1 MSQVLALE
9 CKWLLNDTS
18 CSKKAR
24 ISGFC
29 GKHEPR
35 ALLLEQS
42 KKDGHRI
49 CDDGKRACKNYTSDK
64 KLKCE
69 ECLEKNRGADN
80 KKYEERKNTLNI
92 CLGCGITI
100 PELLDGILG
109 HKVQRCQSC
118 YTKLRE
124 VESNRIRT
132 RNYAAENMA
141 NLDKHY
147 VNYIKGAGI
156 RNMEFDIP
164 VDKFKEMVQL
174 PCHYCN
180 SYNENE
186 VIGIDRMNSS
196 IHYTVN
202 NCVPCCS
209 ICNTLKN
216 TMSKHEFILQIHKIA
231 NNFKVYNSDDESE
244 SDSEPTRILSMIPPK
259 KVAELYRYGKFNDF
273 IETCKKENRDPS
285 FIERLKT
292 VDTKMTNVEFK
303 KWFRTCCAADA
314 KSTVAKKNIKQRRQV
329 LQKDMYALINAKSIK
344 LAIDTYVSVH
354 GIIPGFKDEIEHLSK
369 CWETLSFDE
378 RTLEIKKIMIKY
390 RNIRAYA
397 SKEDISKAQSAPVQP
412 SPTAKS
418 TQPSTHTESTD
429 TQNILVCKPE
439 PSVSLQSTLY
449 PTQWKISNIYRHLIS
464 GNHTAYLTYLQD
476 NNPSIPDVE
485 EKLNCLIVSIKNIT
499 KEEAELKIKT
509 FIEDLRT
516 VRHNALC
523 YSKNDALLLREDR
536 EHWNSQSV
544 LRAFS
549 ANMLTKFKEHT
560 EANTGESADDP
571 IWSKRWV
578 TFVESVSKEADLI
591 KKKDLISKFLTAQRT
606 KKYRKSKCS
615 HDS

>member
-9 CKWLLNDTS
+9 CKWLLKDKS

-24 ISGFC
+24 LSGFC

-35 ALLLEQS
+35 AILLEQA
-42 KKDGHRI
+42 KKDGRRI
-49 CDDGKRACKNYTSDK
+49 CDDAKRACKNYTDNN
-64 KLKCE
+64 KLNCE
-69 ECLEKNRGADN
+69 ECLEKNRLHDN
-80 KKYEERKNTLNI
+80 KKYEERKNTLNM
-92 CLGCGITI
+92 CLGCGTTI

-124 VESNRIRT
+124 VEENRSRT

-180 SYNENE
+180 SYTENE

-196 IHYTVN
+196 IHYTVG

-216 TMSKHEFILQIHKIA
+216 TMSKHEFISQIHKIA
-231 NNFKVYNSDDESE
+231 KNFKVYDSDDESE
-244 SDSEPTRILSMIPPK
+244 SESESTRVLSMIPPK
-259 KVAELYRYGKFNDF
+259 KVVELYRYGKFDDF
-273 IETCKKENRDPS
+273 IEACEKDNRDQS

-292 VDTKMTNVEFK
+292 VDKKMTNLEFK

-329 LQKDMYALINAKSIK
+329 LQKDIYALLNTKSVK

-354 GIIPGFKDEIEHLSK
+354 GVIPGFKDEIEHLSNS
-369 CWETLSFDE
+369 WETLSFDE

-390 RNIRAYA
+390 RNIRGYAA
-397 SKEDISKAQSAPVQP
+397 SKQSISKTEPAQVQATPVQAPV
-412 SPTAKS
+412 SN
-418 TQPSTHTESTD
+418 TELTD
-429 TQNILVCKPE
+429 NQNILVCTPE
-439 PSVSLQSTLY
+439 STVNLQSTLY
-449 PTQWKISNIYRHLIS
+449 PTQWKISNIYRNLIS
-464 GNHTAYLTYLQD
+464 GNHTPYLTYLQE
-476 NNPSIPDVE
+476 NNKQTDLE
-485 EKLNCLIVSIKNIT
+485 EKLNTLIVSIKDKT
-499 KEEAELKIKT
+499 KEDAELLIKK

-516 VRHNALC
+516 IRHNALC
-523 YSKNDALLLREDR
+523 YSKNNALLLREDR

-571 IWSKRWV
+571 VWSKRW
-578 TFVESVSKEADLI
+578 TSFVESVSNEIDVT
-591 KKKDLISKFLTAQRT
+591 KKKDLIQKFLTAQRT

-615 HDS
+615 THDS